1 MNYERAL
8 IEAKKGRAIIFFGA
22 GFSFGLTSAFGKK
35 VPTGS
40 GLAKLLCEEIQCT
53 YTDDLKKATKRYLK
67 KRSSENL
74 IDLLKD
80 HFSIRNVDEKYKK
93 IASIPWKS
101 IYTTNYDN
109 SFEIAGELIGKRF
122 ESFDSDTHPKG
133 KVLKDSVIHI
143 NGFIGNLN
151 DTKLET
157 SFKLTTP
164 SYLTEQFR
172 NSVWAEVFR
181 RDIQAANAIFFVG
194 YSMYDIDIQ
203 EILFAE
209 KDLKE
214 KFFFIDREDL
224 TEDEIEDLDISD
236 FGTVLPI
243 GISKFANDFDNVD
256 ILAIPHNSE
265 LIINSFEKIEINSN
279 NISKVKDTDIFN
291 LLINGDLKDNL
302 LINEISTNEN
312 NYVISREQEHIAFGD
327 LKDNKNLI
335 LYGDLSNGKTV
346 TAKIIAFKLLKEGYN
361 VFELKDF
368 YLKDVVFNEIDEI
381 LKRFEKNIFIIEN
394 YTANMDVVSH
404 INISRNLNT
413 KMLLISRTFEHEK
426 YIDDILFN
434 KKQLDVNETFEE
446 PLDKISDSDVDKF
459 IYYFNRYG
467 LWGDKSGFNDIQ
479 KRKYI
484 KNKANNEIHGILL
497 GVLESPAVKSKID
510 LLFKEMMSSEV
521 ILRNI
526 LAILCLNISNISKV
540 THPLVSAM
548 TNDSSI
554 FSSKFREKSIFYQL
568 VNENNEG
575 FFPKSSV
582 LSEYI
587 LENFPNP
594 ELLVNNLII
603 LCKNIHSKSFSR
615 NDTYMQ
621 IYKDLASFRYAQRIL
636 PKRNKRESL
645 INFYEG
651 LREIEQERRN
661 PHFWLQYAIARLS
674 FSDKDNLS
682 RDNLSY
688 VHHHLETALGL
699 ARSIPNYWTDDID
712 TQYAR
717 YYIELAKTYT
727 NDEVDFAFNDFIRA
741 CELLIKIHKGG
752 RYKKEIVRPV
762 TFFDKFYQKFSI
774 SFSDEQKAKLY
785 SYCEN
790 ILKMLSNYPSDIR
803 VLKAKKTLSEIM
815 KDIKFKDH
823 IKVNT

>member
-8 IEAKKGRAIIFFGA
+8 TEAKKGRAIIFLGA

-40 GLAKLLCEEIQCT
+40 GLAKLLCDEIQCT
-53 YTDDLKKATKRYLK
+53 ITDDLKKATKRYLK
-67 KRSSENL
+67 NKSTDNL

-80 HFSIRNVDEKYKK
+80 HFIIRNVDEKYIK

-109 SFEIAGELIGKRF
+109 CFEVAGELIGKRF
-122 ESFDSDTHPKG
+122 ESFDSDTNPKG
-133 KVLKDSVIHI
+133 KVLKNSVIHI
-143 NGFIGNLN
+143 NGFINNLN
-151 DTKLET
+151 NVKLET

-209 KDLKE
+209 KELKD
-214 KFFFIDREDL
+214 KIFFIDRDDL

-236 FGTVLPI
+236 FGKVLPI
-243 GISKFANDFDNVD
+243 GIDKFANDFDRVD
-256 ILAIPHNSE
+256 SLAISHNSE
-265 LIINSFEKIEINSN
+265 LIISSFEKIEIDPN
-279 NISKVKDTDIFN
+279 NISKVKDTDIFS
-291 LLINGDLKDNL
+291 LLINGELKDDL
-302 LINEISTNEN
+302 LINEVTSNEN
-312 NYVISREQEHIAFGD
+312 NYVISREQENIAFGD

-346 TAKIIAFKLLKEGYN
+346 TAKIIAFKLIKDGYN

-404 INISRNLNT
+404 INIARNNDT

-446 PLDKISDSDVDKF
+446 PLDKISNTDVEKF
-459 IYYFNRYG
+459 IRYFDRYG
-467 LWGDKSGFNDIQ
+467 LWGDKASFNELQ
-479 KRKYI
+479 KKRYI
-484 KNKANNEIHGILL
+484 INKANNEIHGILL
-497 GVLESPAVKSKID
+497 GILESTAVKSKID
-510 LLFKEMMSSEV
+510 LLFKEMVSSELV
-521 ILRNI
+521 LRNI
-526 LAILCLNISNISKV
+526 LAILCLNISNVSKV
-540 THPLVSAM
+540 THHLVAAM

-554 FSSKFREKSIFYQL
+554 FSSRFREKSIFYQL

-575 FFPKSSV
+575 FLPKSSV

-587 LENFPNP
+587 LANFPSP
-594 ELLVNNLII
+594 DLLVNNLIF
-603 LCKNIHSKSFSR
+603 LCKNIHSKSLSR

-621 IYKDLASFRYAQRIL
+621 IYKDLASFRYAQKIL
-636 PKRNKRESL
+636 PNKNKRESL

-651 LREIEQERRN
+651 LREIEQERKN
-661 PHFWLQYAIARLS
+661 
-674 FSDKDNLS
+674 
-682 RDNLSY
+682 
-688 VHHHLETALGL
+688 
-699 ARSIPNYWTDDID
+699 
-712 TQYAR
+712 
-717 YYIELAKTYT
+717 
-727 NDEVDFAFNDFIRA
+727 
-741 CELLIKIHKGG
+741 
-752 RYKKEIVRPV
+752 
-762 TFFDKFYQKFSI
+762 
-774 SFSDEQKAKLY
+774 
-785 SYCEN
+785 
-790 ILKMLSNYPSDIR
+790 
-803 VLKAKKTLSEIM
+803 
-815 KDIKFKDH
+815 
-823 IKVNT
+823 

>member
-8 IEAKKGRAIIFFGA
+8 TEAKKGRAIIFFGA

-40 GLAKLLCEEIQCT
+40 GLAKLLCDEIQCT
-53 YTDDLKKATKRYLK
+53 TTDDLKKATKRYLK
-67 KRSSENL
+67 KKSTDNL

-80 HFSIRNVDEKYKK
+80 HFIIRNVDEKYTK

-109 SFEIAGELIGKRF
+109 CFEMAGELIGKRF
-122 ESFDSDTHPKG
+122 ESFDSDTDPKG
-133 KVLKDSVIHI
+133 KVLKNSVIHI
-143 NGFIGNLN
+143 NGFINNLN
-151 DTKLET
+151 NVKLET

-203 EILFAE
+203 EILFSE
-209 KDLKE
+209 RELKE
-214 KFFFIDREDL
+214 KIFFIDREDL
-224 TEDEIEDLDISD
+224 TEDEIDDLDISD

-243 GISKFANDFDNVD
+243 GIDKFANDFDRVD
-256 ILAIPHNSE
+256 DLAISHNSE
-265 LIINSFEKIEINSN
+265 LIISSFEKIEIDPN
-279 NISKVKDTDIFN
+279 NISKVKDTDIFS
-291 LLINGDLKDNL
+291 LLINGELKDDL
-302 LINEISTNEN
+302 LINEVTSNEN
-312 NYVISREQEHIAFGD
+312 NYVISREQENIAFGD

-346 TAKIIAFKLLKEGYN
+346 TAKIIAFKLLKDGYN

-404 INISRNLNT
+404 INIARNNDT
-413 KMLLISRTFEHEK
+413 KMLLLSRTFEHEK

-446 PLDKISDSDVDKF
+446 SLDKISNTDVEKF
-459 IYYFNRYG
+459 IRYFDRYG
-467 LWGDKSGFNDIQ
+467 LWGDKSGFNEVQ
-479 KRKYI
+479 KKRYI
-484 KNKANNEIHGILL
+484 INKANNEIHGILL
-497 GVLESPAVKSKID
+497 GILESTAVKSKIE
-510 LLFKEMMSSEV
+510 LLFKEMVSSELV
-521 ILRNI
+521 LRNI
-526 LAILCLNISNISKV
+526 LAILCLNISNVSKV
-540 THPLVSAM
+540 THHLVAAM

-554 FSSKFREKSIFYQL
+554 FSSRFREKSIFYQL
-568 VNENNEG
+568 VNENTEG
-575 FFPKSSV
+575 FLPKSSV

-587 LENFPNP
+587 LANFPSP
-594 ELLVNNLII
+594 DLLVNNLIF
-603 LCKNIHSKSFSR
+603 LCKNIHSRSFTR

-621 IYKDLASFRYAQRIL
+621 IYKDLASFRYAQKIL
-636 PKRNKRESL
+636 PNKNKRESL

-651 LREIEQERRN
+651 LREIEQERKN

-682 RDNLSY
+682 KDNLSY
-688 VHHHLETALGL
+688 VNHHLETALGL

-717 YYIELAKTYT
+717 YYIELAKTYHT
-727 NDEVDFAFNDFIRA
+727 DDVDDAFDNFIKA
-741 CELLIKIHKGG
+741 CELIIKIHKGG

-762 TFFDKFYQKFSI
+762 TFFDKFYQKFST
-774 SFSDEQKAKLY
+774 SLDDQQKVKLLGN
-785 SYCEN
+785 CEM
-790 ILKMLSNYPSDIR
+790 ILKMVANYPADVR
-803 VLKAKKTLSEIM
+803 VLKAQRILSEII

-823 IKVNT
+823 ISLNQ

>member
-22 GFSFGLTSAFGKK
+22 GFSFGLKSAFGKDL
-35 VPTGS
+35 PTGS
-40 GLAKLLCEEIQCT
+40 GLAHLLCEEINVNPIS
-53 YTDDLKKATKRYLK
+53 DLKKATKRYLK
-67 KRSSENL
+67 NKSSENL

-80 HFSIRNVDEKYKK
+80 HFIVNHVDDKYKK

-101 IYTTNYDN
+101 VYTTNYDN
-109 SFEIAGELIGKRF
+109 SFEIAGQLIGKRY
-122 ESFDSDTHPKG
+122 ESFDADTHPKG

-143 NGFIGNLN
+143 NGYINNLN
-151 DTKLET
+151 EIKLDT

-172 NSVWAEVFR
+172 TSVWAEVFR

-209 KDLKE
+209 SNLKE
-214 KFFFIDREDL
+214 KIFFIDRENL
-224 TEDEIEDLDISD
+224 TEEEIEDLDISD
-236 FGTVLPI
+236 FGKVLSI
-243 GISKFANDFDNVD
+243 GIEKFANDFDD
-256 ILAIPHNSE
+256 IDDLAIFNNDE
-265 LIINSFEKIEINSN
+265 LIISSFEKINIDPN
-279 NISKVKDTDIFN
+279 NIPKVKDTDIFN
-291 LLINGDLKDNL
+291 LLINGDLKDDL
-302 LINEISTNEN
+302 LINEITNNEN
-312 NYVISREQEHIAFGD
+312 NYVISREQENIAFGD
-327 LKDNKNLI
+327 LKENKNLI
-335 LYGDLSNGKTV
+335 IYGDLSNGKTV
-346 TAKIIAFKLLKEGYN
+346 TAKIIAFKLLKEGYS
-361 VFELKDF
+361 VFVLNDF
-368 YLKDVVFNEIDEI
+368 YLKDIVFNEVDEI
-381 LKRFEKNIFIIEN
+381 LRKFEKTIFIVEN

-434 KKQLDVNETFEE
+434 KKQLDVSETFEE
-446 PLDKISDSDVDKF
+446 PLDKISDNDVEKF
-459 IYYFNRYG
+459 INYFNRYG
-467 LWGDKSGFNDIQ
+467 LWGEKSSFSNIQ
-479 KRKYI
+479 KRNYI

-497 GVLESPAVKSKID
+497 GILESPAVKIKID
-510 LLFKEMMSSEV
+510 LLFKEMISSEI
-521 ILRNI
+521 ILKNI

-540 THPLVSAM
+540 THHLVSAM
-548 TNDSSI
+548 TNDSNI

-568 VNENNEG
+568 VNENNDG
-575 FFPKSSV
+575 FIPKSSI

-594 ELLVNNLII
+594 EILVNNLII

-621 IYKDLASFRYAQRIL
+621 IYKDLASFRYAQKIL

-651 LREIEQERRN
+651 LREIDQERRN

-682 RDNLSY
+682 KDNLSY
-688 VHHHLETALGL
+688 VRHHLETALGL
-699 ARSIPNYWTDDID
+699 AKSIPNYWTDDID

-717 YYIELAKTYT
+717 YHIELAKTYT
-727 NDEVDFAFNDFIRA
+727 IDEVDLAFNSFIQA
-741 CELLIKIHKGG
+741 CELIIRIHKGG
-752 RYKKEIVRPV
+752 RYKKEIVRPI
-762 TFFDKFYQKFSI
+762 TFFDKFYQKFSE
-774 SFSDEQKAKLY
+774 SFNDDQKNKLEA
-785 SYCEN
+785 YCNN
-790 ILKMLSNYPSDIR
+790 IQKMISNYPTDVR
-803 VLKAKKTLSEIM
+803 VMKANKILSEII
-815 KDIKFKDH
+815 KDIKFKNH
-823 IKVNT
+823 INNNK